1 MELTLFGTSSM
12 VPTKERN
19 QSAVFLRY
27 ENEGFLF
34 DCGEGTQKQF
44 KIKGIP
50 LTRITKIFLTHWHGD
65 HVFGLPGVIASLG
78 KMDYERSLLI
88 VGPKGTKKHL
98 EAMFSAFEF
107 ERNFGIEIREAE
119 KGICFDAKGYKVECL
134 PLDHDVPTVG
144 YRFVEKDVRHIDMK
158 KIKKIG
164 LPAGPM
170 LGKLA
175 DGEPVEHNGKRI
187 LPEEAT
193 FIEKGKKVAI
203 VTDTAFC
210 ANAVKLAED
219 ADLVVAEATFGAKL
233 EEKSKAYKH
242 MTGREAAQV
251 ASQAGAKKLVL
262 THFSARYK
270 ETIEVEEDAKDIFP
284 DTIAGRDFMTF
295 KI

>member
-1 MELTLFGTSSM
+1 M

-50 LTRITKIFLTHWHGD
+50 LTKITKIFLTHWHGD

-78 KMDYERSLLI
+78 KMDYAKPLLI
-88 VGPKGTKKHL
+88 VGPRGTKKHL

-107 ERNFGIEIREAE
+107 ERNFSIEVREVEEGIFLEVERYLVEA
-119 KGICFDAKGYKVECL
+119 L
-134 PLDHDVPTVG
+134 PLDHDVPTIG
-144 YRFVEKDVRHIDMK
+144 YRFVEKDIRHIDTK
-158 KIKKIG
+158 KIKKYNI
-164 LPAGPM
+164 PSGPL

-175 DGEPVEHNGKRI
+175 SGEAIEHKSHKI
-187 LPEEAT
+187 TPDEVT
-193 FIEKGKKVAI
+193 YIEKGKKVAI

-210 ANAVKLAED
+210 NNAIALASD
-219 ADLVVAEATFGAKL
+219 ADIVVAEATFGAKL

-251 ASQAGAKKLVL
+251 ASQAGAKKLIL

-270 ETIEVEEDAKDIFP
+270 ETIEVEEDAKDVFP
-284 DTIAGRDFMTF
+284 NTVAGRDFMTF
-295 KI
+295 KL